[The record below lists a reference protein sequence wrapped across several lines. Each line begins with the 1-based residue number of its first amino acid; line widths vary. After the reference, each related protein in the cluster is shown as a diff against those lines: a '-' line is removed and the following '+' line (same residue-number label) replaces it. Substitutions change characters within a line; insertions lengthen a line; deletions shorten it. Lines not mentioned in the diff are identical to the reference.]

1 MVNKLYAIIPAVAV
15 AIVAVVIVFALPSQ
29 NNTIDV
35 TKDTV
40 SEPNVKAADTEQSTK
55 DPRLSIFATGSPL
68 LGSPDAPVTMVEFG
82 DYQCLNCNRYFHN
95 TEHDILQ
102 NYVETGKLKIIFI
115 DFAFIGPDSLIAA
128 QAAYCAQEQG
138 KYWEYHDELY
148 SNWDGENTGWASKD
162 NLKKFATNVDLDKSF
177 NECLDSGKYSSKV
190 TNNISIGRQLGVTG
204 TPTFILFKSTGDAQ
218 KIVGAQPYSTFNT
231 ILDSMLKQ

>member
-15 AIVAVVIVFALPSQ
+15 AIAAVAIVFVTSSQ

-40 SEPNVKAADTEQSTK
+40 SEANVKAADTEQSAK
-55 DPRLSIFATGSPL
+55 DPRASIFATGSPL

-115 DFAFIGPDSLIAA
+115 DF
-128 QAAYCAQEQG
+128 
-138 KYWEYHDELY
+138 HR
-148 SNWDGENTGWASKD
+148 T
-162 NLKKFATNVDLDKSF
+162 
-177 NECLDSGKYSSKV
+177 
-190 TNNISIGRQLGVTG
+190 
-204 TPTFILFKSTGDAQ
+204 
-218 KIVGAQPYSTFNT
+218 
-231 ILDSMLKQ
+231 